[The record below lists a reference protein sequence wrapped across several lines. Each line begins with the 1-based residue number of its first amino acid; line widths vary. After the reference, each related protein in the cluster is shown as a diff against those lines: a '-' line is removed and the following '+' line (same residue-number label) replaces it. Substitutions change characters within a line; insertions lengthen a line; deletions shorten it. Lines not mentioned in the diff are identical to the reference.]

1 MPDVLMQEVFQG
13 AVDRALRD
21 VMPRVA
27 GIALLQGGPPPAGKV
42 YTVHTVF
49 EGDTNAD
56 LSMCADA
63 AVFTRLTQRITQQEQ
78 IAQEDLADAAK
89 ELFNVFCGHIAVDLF
104 RTAKLTLRFQ
114 IPQFSKGWQIPSGH
128 IWLFTLNYRGDR
140 NESIQVIHHARADLE
155 PLDRVRPSA

>member
-1 MPDVLMQEVFQG
+1 MPDVLTQELFRG

-27 GIALLQGGPPPAGKV
+27 GITLLQGGLPPAGEI

-49 EGDTNAD
+49 EGNTKAD

-78 IAQEDLADAAK
+78 VAQEDLADAAK
-89 ELFNVFCGHIAVDLF
+89 ELFNVFCGHIAVDLY
-104 RTAKLTLRFQ
+104 RTADLTFRFQ
-114 IPQFSKGWQIPSGH
+114 IPQFSRGRQIPEGH
-128 IWLFTLNYRGDR
+128 TWLFALNYHGDQ
-140 NESIQVIHHARADLE
+140 NESIQVIHHAKTVLE
-155 PLDRVRPSA
+155 PSDQTRLN